1 MTPVSRTVAGRLHP
15 FTPLVLTAC
24 TAVLAVAAPG
34 PRTAATL
41 YVATVLAVA
50 AAGVGRAALRA
61 LVPLAPL
68 WLFLFLL
75 HAILGEGDR
84 VTVVGLSLSREGLA
98 LAVTQAC
105 RLGAIATA
113 SLALY
118 ASFSPARFVDAV
130 AERGWS
136 FSWAYL
142 VVATLLALPRF
153 RARAL
158 AILEAQRSRGLRL
171 RGSVLNRVRAV
182 GPVTFPLLL
191 GALAEVDER
200 GFALESRCASGVT
213 RRTPLDPPRDRLGDR
228 AVRWLAGALAGAA
241 VLWRVLQ

>member
-1 MTPVSRTVAGRLHP
+1 MTPISRTEAGRLHP
-15 FTPLVLTAC
+15 FTPLVLTIC
-24 TAVLAVAAPG
+24 VAVLAVAAPG
-34 PRTAATL
+34 PRTAVAL
-41 YVATVLAVA
+41 YVATLLAVA
-50 AAGVGRAALRA
+50 TAGVGRAALRA

-75 HAILGEGDR
+75 HGMLGEGDQ
-84 VTVVGLSLSREGLA
+84 VAVLGLSLSREGLA
-98 LAVTQAC
+98 LAITQAC

-113 SLALY
+113 SLALH

-130 AERGWS
+130 AERGWP

-213 RRTPLDPPRDRLGDR
+213 QRTPLDPPPDRLGDR
-228 AVRWLAGALAGAA
+228 VVRWLAGALAVVA
-241 VLWRVLQ
+241 VVWRVLQ

>member
-1 MTPVSRTVAGRLHP
+1 VTLAPGALAARAHP
-15 FTPLVLTAC
+15 FTPLVLTLCVAL
-24 TAVLAVAAPG
+24 VAVAAPG
-34 PRTAATL
+34 PMAAASLYTATI
-41 YVATVLAVA
+41 LAVL

-75 HAILGEGDR
+75 HGVLGDGER
-84 VTVVGLSLSREGLA
+84 LVVAGLSFSRGGLL
-98 LAVTQAC
+98 LAATQAA

-118 ASFSPARFVDAV
+118 ASFSPSRFVDAV
-130 AERGWS
+130 AERGWPFFAS
-136 FSWAYL
+136 YL

-153 RARAL
+153 RARAV

-171 RGSVLNRVRAV
+171 RGNPMNRVRAI

-200 GFALESRCASGVT
+200 GFALETRCASGVA
-213 RRTPLDPPRDRLGDR
+213 RRTPLEPPRDTVVDR
-228 AVRWLAGALAGAA
+228 GVRWLAGAGAA
-241 VLWRVLQ
+241 ATIAWRVFA

>member
-1 MTPVSRTVAGRLHP
+1 VNPPPGTLAGRLHP
-15 FTPLVLTAC
+15 FTPLVLTLC
-24 TAVLAVAAPG
+24 VAVAAVAAPG
-34 PRTAATL
+34 PRSAAAL
-41 YVATVLAVA
+41 YAVTVLAVSV
-50 AAGVGRAALRA
+50 AGVGRAALRA

-75 HAILGEGDR
+75 HGVLGDGARVVVAGASFSGEGLM
-84 VTVVGLSLSREGLA
+84 VTA
-98 LAVTQAC
+98 TQAC

-130 AERGWS
+130 ADRGWS

-158 AILEAQRSRGLRL
+158 TILDAQRSRGLRL
-171 RGSVLNRVRAV
+171 RGSPLNRVRAV

-200 GFALESRCASGVT
+200 GFALETRCAGGVT
-213 RRTPLDPPRDRLGDR
+213 HRTPLDPPHDGAGER
-228 AVRWLAGALAGAA
+228 AVRWLAIAGSVAA
-241 VLWRVLQ
+241 VIARVLG

>member
-1 MTPVSRTVAGRLHP
+1 MTAAPDQHAGRLHP
-15 FTPLVLTAC
+15 FTPFVLTLSV
-24 TAVLAVAAPG
+24 AVIAIAVPQPSAG
-34 PRTAATL
+34 LTL
-41 YVATVLAVA
+41 YAVTVLAVVV
-50 AAGVGRAALRA
+50 AGLGRAALRA

-68 WLFLFLL
+68 WFFLFLL
-75 HAILGEGDR
+75 HGVLGDGDR
-84 VTVVGLSLSREGLA
+84 IVLLGLSLSREGLA
-98 LAVTQAC
+98 LAVTQAA

-130 AERGWS
+130 ADRGWS

-158 AILEAQRSRGLRL
+158 AIVEAQRSRGLRL
-171 RGSVLNRVRAV
+171 RGSPLNRVRAI

-200 GFALESRCASGVT
+200 GFALETRCASGVA
-213 RRTPLDPPRDRLGDR
+213 RRTPLDPPGDGAWERL
-228 AVRWLAGALAGAA
+228 ARWLAGALALGV
-241 VLWRVLQ
+241 VLWRVLG

>member
-1 MTPVSRTVAGRLHP
+1 VTSISRTPAGRLHP
-15 FTPLVLTAC
+15 FTPLVLTIC
-24 TAVLAVAAPG
+24 VAVVAVAAPG
-34 PRTAATL
+34 PRTAAML
-41 YVATVLAVA
+41 YAVTVLAVA
-50 AAGVGRAALRA
+50 AAGVGHAALRA

-68 WLFLFLL
+68 WIFLFLL
-75 HAILGEGDR
+75 HGVLGAGDQA
-84 VTVVGLSLSREGLA
+84 TVLGLSLSREGLA
-98 LAVTQAC
+98 LAATQAC

-136 FSWAYL
+136 FAWAYL

-153 RARAL
+153 RARAH

-171 RGSVLNRVRAV
+171 RGGVLNRVRAV

-213 RRTPLDPPRDRLGDR
+213 RRTALDPPRDSARDR
-228 AVRWLAGALAGAA
+228 VGRWLAGALAVAA
-241 VLWRVLQ
+241 VVWRVLR

>member
-1 MTPVSRTVAGRLHP
+1 MTVSPGAPAARAHP
-15 FTPLVLTAC
+15 FTPLVLTL
-24 TAVLAVAAPG
+24 AVALAAVAAPSL
-34 PRTAATL
+34 PATAAIYAITIV
-41 YVATVLAVA
+41 VALL
-50 AAGVGRAALRA
+50 AGVGRAALRA

-68 WLFLFLL
+68 WFFLL
-75 HAILGEGDR
+75 LLHGVLGDGDR
-84 VTVVGLSLSREGLA
+84 IVVAGISLSRGGLLVA
-98 LAVTQAC
+98 GAQAA

-118 ASFSPARFVDAV
+118 ASFSPSRFVDAV

-136 FSWAYL
+136 FSTAYL

-153 RARAL
+153 RARAG

-171 RGSVLNRVRAV
+171 RGSPLNRVRAI

-200 GFALESRCASGVT
+200 GFALETRCASGVT
-213 RRTPLDPPRDRLGDR
+213 RRTPLDPPRDHPAERVLR
-228 AVRWLAGALAGAA
+228 WAAVAGALMAL
-241 VLWRVLQ
+241 LWRVLA

>member
-1 MTPVSRTVAGRLHP
+1 MAPVALAARAHP
-15 FTPLVLTAC
+15 FTPLALTLSVAVIAVVLPGAAAAASLY
-24 TAVLAVAAPG
+24 AV
-34 PRTAATL
+34 
-41 YVATVLAVA
+41 TVLAVLV
-50 AAGVGRAALRA
+50 AGVGRAALRA

-75 HAILGEGDR
+75 HGVLGEGGR
-84 VTVVGLSLSREGLA
+84 VTALGVSFSRGGLELA
-98 LAVTQAC
+98 AAQAA

-136 FSWAYL
+136 FSTAYL

-153 RARAL
+153 RARATS
-158 AILEAQRSRGLRL
+158 ILEAQRSRGLRL
-171 RGSVLNRVRAV
+171 RGSPLSRLRAL

-200 GFALESRCASGVT
+200 GFALETRCASGVS
-213 RRTPLDPPRDRLGDR
+213 RRTALAPPPDTAADRL
-228 AVRWLAGALAGAA
+228 VRWSGVAA
-241 VLWRVLQ
+241 VVAAIVWRVVA

>member
-1 MTPVSRTVAGRLHP
+1 MTPVSRAAAGRLHP
-15 FTPLVLTAC
+15 FTPLVLTVC
-24 TAVLAVAAPG
+24 VAVLAVAAPG
-34 PRTAATL
+34 PQTAAALYGVTL
-41 YVATVLAVA
+41 LAVA

-75 HAILGEGDR
+75 HAILGEGDQ
-84 VTVVGLSLSREGLA
+84 VAVLGLSLSRDGLA

-153 RARAL
+153 RARAV

-171 RGSVLNRVRAV
+171 RGSLLNRVRAV

-213 RRTPLDPPRDRLGDR
+213 RRTPLDPPRDSLGDR
-228 AVRWLAGALAGAA
+228 VGRWLAGALAVAA
-241 VLWRVLQ
+241 VLWRVLR

>member
-1 MTPVSRTVAGRLHP
+1 MSPAPGALAHRLHP
-15 FTPLVLTAC
+15 FTPLVLTC
-24 TAVLAVAAPG
+24 CVAVVAVAAPG
-34 PRTAATL
+34 PAAATSL
-41 YVATVLAVA
+41 YAATVLVVGV
-50 AAGVGRAALRA
+50 AGVGRAALRA

-75 HAILGEGDR
+75 HGVLGEGGR
-84 VTVVGLSLSREGLA
+84 VVVAGLSLSRDGLA
-98 LAVTQAC
+98 LAATQGS
-105 RLGAIATA
+105 RLGAITTA

-136 FSWAYL
+136 FSSAYL

-158 AILEAQRSRGLRL
+158 AILDAQRSRGLRL
-171 RGSVLNRVRAV
+171 RGSPLNRVRAI

-200 GFALESRCASGVT
+200 GFALETRCATGVT
-213 RRTPLDPPRDRLGDR
+213 GRTPLDPPHDGAGGR
-228 AVRWLAGALAGAA
+228 AVRWLAGAAAVAA
-241 VLWRVLQ
+241 VLWRLLR

>member
-1 MTPVSRTVAGRLHP
+1 MTLAPGAIAARAHP
-15 FTPLVLTAC
+15 FTPL
-24 TAVLAVAAPG
+24 AV
-34 PRTAATL
+34 TAAIAV
-41 YVATVLAVA
+41 VALALPGAVPA
-50 AAGVGRAALRA
+50 AALYGATIGLVISVGTGRAALRA

-75 HAILGEGDR
+75 HGVLGEGGR
-84 VTVVGLSLSREGLA
+84 VTVEGVSLSRDGLA
-98 LAVTQAC
+98 LAVTQAA

-136 FSWAYL
+136 FSVAYL

-153 RARAL
+153 RARA
-158 AILEAQRSRGLRL
+158 AVILEAQRSRGLRL
-171 RGSVLNRVRAV
+171 RGSLVNRLRAL

-200 GFALESRCASGVT
+200 GFALETRCASGFA
-213 RRTPLDPPRDRLGDR
+213 RRTALAPPEDSLADRCI
-228 AVRWLAGALAGAA
+228 RWMAAGAA
-241 VLWRVLQ
+241 VAAVAWRVLG

>member
-1 MTPVSRTVAGRLHP
+1 MTLPPGAPASRAHP
-15 FTPLVLTAC
+15 FTPLVLT
-24 TAVLAVAAPG
+24 LAVAVAAIAAPG
-34 PRTAATL
+34 P
-41 YVATVLAVA
+41 VA
-50 AAGVGRAALRA
+50 AAGLYAVTILVVLAAGAGRAALRA

-75 HAILGEGDR
+75 HGVLGDGER
-84 VTVVGLSLSREGLA
+84 TVIAGVSLSRDGVA
-98 LAVTQAC
+98 LAAAQAC

-118 ASFSPARFVDAV
+118 AAFSPARFVDAV

-136 FSWAYL
+136 FSFSYL
-142 VVATLLALPRF
+142 TVATLLALPRF
-153 RARAL
+153 RARAG

-171 RGSVLNRVRAV
+171 QGTPFRRARAL

-200 GFALESRCASGVT
+200 GFALETRCASGVT
-213 RRTPLDPPRDRLGDR
+213 RRTPLDPPRDTIADR
-228 AVRWLAGALAGAA
+228 VVRWMA
-241 VLWRVLQ
+241 VLAVVAMVVWRVFA

>member
-1 MTPVSRTVAGRLHP
+1 MTPISGTGAGRLHP
-15 FTPLVLTAC
+15 FTPLVLTLC
-24 TAVLAVAAPG
+24 VAVLAVAAPG
-34 PRTAATL
+34 PRTAAAL
-41 YVATVLAVA
+41 YAATVLAVV
-50 AAGVGRAALRA
+50 AAGAGRAALRA
-61 LVPLAPL
+61 LLPLAPL

-75 HAILGEGDR
+75 HGVLGKGDQ
-84 VTVVGLSLSREGLA
+84 VTVLGLSLSRDGLA

-118 ASFSPARFVDAV
+118 AAFSPARFVDAV

-213 RRTPLDPPRDRLGDR
+213 CRTPLDPPEDRARDRV
-228 AVRWLAGALAGAA
+228 VRWLASGLAVAA
-241 VLWRVLQ
+241 VVWRVLR